1 MAAPVPAARRRVVLI
16 HGTATDGRVWA
27 GVAAALGP
35 GYEVECPTRP
45 QSGDL
50 DTEVAFLAPRCAGA
64 IVAGVSGG
72 ATLGL
77 ELAARGVP
85 FTAAVLH
92 EPAAGSLVPGLLA
105 PVAAAFAD
113 GGTGA
118 FARTLYGQSWH
129 EGRTTADTGT
139 IAAELRMFRAFEPR
153 PLPDSIADRVLLTVG
168 ADSPEPRHR
177 ADAALTALL
186 GVRTRVVPGA
196 HALHLDHPTA
206 LAALIA
212 EIAEPR

>member
-1 MAAPVPAARRRVVLI
+1 MRVVLV

-27 GVAAALGP
+27 GVAAALGA
-35 GYEVECPTRP
+35 GYELDCPTRP

-50 DTEVAFLAPRCAGA
+50 DTEIAFLAPRCAGA
-64 IVAGVSGG
+64 VVAGVSGG

-85 FTAAVLH
+85 FAAAVLH
-92 EPAAGSLVPGLLA
+92 EPAAGSLVPRLLA

-118 FARTLYGQSWH
+118 FARTLYGDSWH
-129 EGRTTADTGT
+129 DGLTTADPGT

-153 PLPDSIADRVLLTVG
+153 PLPAGIAERTLLTVG
-168 ADSPEPRHR
+168 ADSPEPRYR
-177 ADAALTALL
+177 ADAALTRLL
-186 GVRTRVVPGA
+186 GVRRRVVPGA
-196 HALHLDHPTA
+196 HALHLDHPA
-206 LAALIA
+206 VLADLIREA
-212 EIAEPR
+212 ARQG